1 MPTVHS
7 KVEARKNDEKLK
19 TRTMYAVCFS
29 IFLSVLQ
36 HVIQLQAEPLLIRRL
51 VNNNPVVTAQVM
63 ANTSGLIGILGLLVN
78 QIGGKLSD
86 ALGRKYFYL
95 VGPFTSFVC
104 GLLVNSFSNS
114 FSVVTI
120 CRVLRTLMN
129 GFSSSVMC
137 SASLSDV
144 LEGKQLSIAHSY
156 LGASVG
162 LAVIFAPIVEGYILK
177 KTNMSLQSPALALST
192 LGVIHSLFILY
203 AIPETNASVLKHS
216 DCKVSFLNALFNLD
230 FASINPFSF
239 MSIFREDPIL
249 ETAQREKYKN
259 LNPNINAA
267 LDNRRIIKRLV
278 LVSTFQSFLEGKN
291 VNDIVQVWQ
300 REHLKWDAFGMR
312 DFTVTYGILCFL
324 AGQFLTPTLLRN
336 ITGRNFT
343 SLTNILN
350 AFGFIMRGATEIPII
365 FWWCIVPML
374 PGVNGASASAVKS
387 MATDRCIAAGVG
399 RGELSAWLNNLR
411 ALVLAVAPVIYGNF
425 YAFCVS
431 NKIYPGITFTIAA
444 IFGAIIPEIL
454 HQTLKI
460 SETKTLTR
468 EDKYMII
475 EGRKLASLQN
485 MKKLMQTSSK
495 KVE

>member
-1 MPTVHS
+1 MPAVHS
-7 KVEARKNDEKLK
+7 KAKTNNDEKLK

-51 VNNNPVVTAQVM
+51 LNNNPVVTAQVM
-63 ANTSGLIGILGLLVN
+63 ANTSGLIGLLGLIVN

-114 FSVVTI
+114 FSVVTT
-120 CRVLRTLMN
+120 CRVLRILTT

-144 LEGKQLSIAHSY
+144 LEGKKLSIAHSY

-162 LAVIFAPIVEGYILK
+162 LAVIFAPIVEGFILK
-177 KTNMSLQSPALALST
+177 KTNMNLQSPALALST
-192 LGVIHSLFILY
+192 LGAIHSLFILY
-203 AIPETNASVLKHS
+203 AMPETNASVLNQENKI
-216 DCKVSFLNALFNLD
+216 SFLSALLNLD
-230 FASINPFSF
+230 FVSMNPFSF
-239 MSIFREDPIL
+239 LSIFRADPVL

-267 LDNRRIIKRLV
+267 IDNRRIIKRLV

-324 AGQFLTPTLLRN
+324 AGQFLTPALLRN

-350 AFGFIMRGATEIPII
+350 AFGFMMRGATEIPLI

-387 MATDRCIAAGVG
+387 MVTDRCIAAGIG
-399 RGELSAWLNNLR
+399 RGELSAWLNNLQ
-411 ALVLAVAPVIYGNF
+411 ALVLAAAPVIYGNF

-431 NKIYPGITFTIAA
+431 NNIYPGITFSLAA
-444 IFGAIIPEIL
+444 MFGAIIPEIL
-454 HQTLKI
+454 LQTLKT
-460 SETKTLTR
+460 SETNTLTQ
-468 EDKYMII
+468 EDKSMIT

-485 MKKLMQTSSK
+485 IKKLVQTPSK